1 MSVGTEGGHGHLVVI
16 DDSPESR
23 LALRYAARITAR
35 SGGRLA
41 LLHVLPKPEFMQW
54 GGVQEA
60 MAAEA
65 QERAEQLLA
74 DAAQEVARI
83 GAEPPALSVRQGRAI
98 DEVLAHLRENS
109 HIHVLVLGAAQ
120 KGAPGPLVSFFS
132 GEAAGQLPCLVVI
145 VPGGL
150 DETAVDR
157 LT

>member
-1 MSVGTEGGHGHLVVI
+1 MSVGSEGGHGHLVVI
-16 DDSPESR
+16 DDSPESQ

-41 LLHVLPKPEFMQW
+41 LLHVLPKAEFMQW

-65 QERAEQLLA
+65 QERAEILLA
-74 DAAQEVARI
+74 QAAQEAARL
-83 GAEPPALSVRQGRAI
+83 GSAPPALSVRQGRAV

-150 DETAVDR
+150 DEATVDR